1 MKGKKMGKPL
11 DDKPK
16 NFKSSMLSLFRYL
29 KPWYAAIVISL
40 LLSLAST
47 VLTLIAPDKMAD
59 LTNSI
64 AAGLFTGIDM
74 DGIKKAIIAILV
86 IYIAGSLFS
95 CAASY
100 TMITVMQRLA
110 WSMRDSISKKIN
122 RMPLKY
128 FDKVSIG
135 DVMSRITNDVDT
147 LSSTLN
153 SSITTL
159 VQGVVQ
165 FVGVTVIMFATN
177 ALMSLAAI
185 GSSLIGFIFM
195 FAVIKRS
202 KKYFR
207 RQQKNLGDMNG
218 HVEEMY
224 SGHDIVRVYGATGQ
238 AKAEFKRINNNL
250 YESAWK
256 SQFFG
261 GLMMPFM
268 SFIGN
273 FGYVA
278 VCVVGAALT
287 MSGDIS
293 FGTIVSF
300 IAYVRLFT
308 SPLSQISQAAGQ
320 LMSAGAAG
328 ERVFGFLEEEELSD
342 DSNCTAY
349 PEKVTGKVDFDHVR
363 FGYDEDK
370 AIINDFST
378 SVMPGQKIAIVGHT
392 GAGKTTMVNLLMRF
406 YELWSGEIR
415 IDGVPISEMKRSDV
429 HTLFGMVLQDTWLF
443 EGTYREN
450 IVYGKKDVTDDQIR
464 SACKAV
470 GMDHFIMTLPEGY
483 DTVLSDRSSLSA
495 GQRQLLTIAR
505 AMVENAPMI
514 ILDEATSSVDTRT
527 EALVQQ
533 AMYKLTEGRTSF
545 VIAHRLSTIRDADL
559 ILVMD
564 KGDVVE
570 SGTHEQL
577 LKANGLYKELYYSQ
591 FEAKCRTPF
600 VIPHRLSTIRDTDLI
615 LVMDKGDIVESGTHE
630 QLLKANGLYKELYY
644 SQFEAK

>member
-16 NFKSSMLSLFRYL
+16 NFKSSILSLFRYL

-74 DGIKKAIIAILV
+74 DGIKKAIITILV
-86 IYIAGSLFS
+86 IYIAGGLFS
-95 CAASY
+95 SAASY
-100 TMITVMQRLA
+100 TMITVMQKLA

-135 DVMSRITNDVDT
+135 GVMSRITNDVDT

-195 FAVIKRS
+195 FAVITRS
-202 KKYFR
+202 RKYFR
-207 RQQKNLGDMNG
+207 QQQKNLGDMNG

-328 ERVFGFLEEEELSD
+328 DRVFGFLEEEELSD

-349 PEKVTGKVDFDHVR
+349 PEQITGKVDFDHVR

-370 AIINDFST
+370 AVINDFSA

-429 HTLFGMVLQDTWLF
+429 HALFGMVLQDTWLF

-450 IVYGKKDVTDDQIR
+450 IVYGKENVTDDQIR

>member
-1 MKGKKMGKPL
+1 MKGMKMGKPL

-16 NFKSSMLSLFRYL
+16 NFKSSILSLFRYL

-202 KKYFR
+202 RKYFR

-429 HTLFGMVLQDTWLF
+429 HALFGMVLQDTWLF

-545 VIAHRLSTIRDADL
+545 VIAHRLSTIRDTDL

-564 KGDVVE
+564 KGDIVE

-591 FEAKCRTPF
+591 FEAKCRTSF

>member
-1 MKGKKMGKPL
+1 MKGMRRPPV
-11 DDKPK
+11 DEKPK
-16 NFKSSMLSLFRYL
+16 NFKSSTLSLLRYL
-29 KPWYAAIVISL
+29 KPWHAAIIISL
-40 LLSLAST
+40 ILSLGST
-47 VLTLIAPDKMAD
+47 ALTLIAPDKMAD

-64 AAGLFTGIDM
+64 AAGLTTGIDM
-74 DGIKKAIIAILV
+74 DGIKQAIIAILI
-86 IYIAGSLFS
+86 IYVGSGLLS
-95 CAASY
+95 CIASY
-100 TMITVMQRLA
+100 TMITVMQKLA
-110 WSMRDSISKKIN
+110 WSLRDSISKKIN

-128 FDKVSIG
+128 FDRVSIG
-135 DVMSRITNDVDT
+135 DILSRITNDVDT

-165 FVGVTVIMFATN
+165 FVGVTIIMFATN
-177 ALMSLAAI
+177 AVMSLAAI
-185 GSSLIGFIFM
+185 GSSLIGFVFM
-195 FAVIKRS
+195 FTVIKKSR
-202 KKYFR
+202 KYFR
-207 RQQKNLGDMNG
+207 QQQKNLGDMNG

-224 SGHDIVRVYGATGQ
+224 SGQDVVRVYGATAQ
-238 AKAEFKRINNNL
+238 AKAEFKRINGNL

-268 SFIGN
+268 GFIGN

-287 MSGDIS
+287 MSGTIS
-293 FGTIVSF
+293 FGVIVSF

-308 SPLSQISQAAGQ
+308 NPLSQIAQAATQ

-342 DSNCTAY
+342 DSACTAY
-349 PEKVTGKVDFDHVR
+349 PEKVTGEVTFDHVR

-370 AIINDFST
+370 PVINDFSAM
-378 SVMPGQKIAIVGHT
+378 VLPGQKIAIVGHT

-429 HTLFGMVLQDTWLF
+429 HALFGMVLQDTWLF

-450 IVYGKKDVTDDQIR
+450 IVYGKENVTDEQVR

-470 GMDHFIMTLPEGY
+470 GMDHFIMTLPDGY

-559 ILVMD
+559 ILVME

-577 LKANGLYKELYYSQ
+577 LKKDGLYKELYYSQ
-591 FEAKCRTPF
+591 FEAK
-600 VIPHRLSTIRDTDLI
+600 
-615 LVMDKGDIVESGTHE
+615 
-630 QLLKANGLYKELYY
+630 
-644 SQFEAK
+644 

>member
-1 MKGKKMGKPL
+1 MKGMRRPPVDEKQ
-11 DDKPK
+11 K
-16 NFKSSMLSLFRYL
+16 NFKSYMLSLMRYI
-29 KPWYAAIVISL
+29 KPWHAAIIISL
-40 LLSLAST
+40 LLSLGST
-47 VLTLIAPDKMAD
+47 ALTLIAPDKMAD

-64 AAGLFTGIDM
+64 AAGLTTGIDM
-74 DGIKKAIIAILV
+74 DGIKQAIIAILI
-86 IYIAGSLFS
+86 IYIGSGLLS
-95 CAASY
+95 CIASY
-100 TMITVMQRLA
+100 TMITVMQKLA
-110 WSMRDSISKKIN
+110 WSLRDSISKKIN
-122 RMPLKY
+122 RMPLRY
-128 FDKVSIG
+128 FDRVSIG
-135 DVMSRITNDVDT
+135 DVLSRITNDVDT

-177 ALMSLAAI
+177 AVMSLAAI

-195 FAVIKRS
+195 FTVIKKSR
-202 KKYFR
+202 KYFR
-207 RQQKNLGDMNG
+207 QQQKNLGDMNG

-224 SGHDIVRVYGATGQ
+224 SGHDIVRVYGATEQ
-238 AKAEFKRINNNL
+238 AKAEFKRINGNL

-268 SFIGN
+268 GFIGN

-287 MSGDIS
+287 MSGTIS
-293 FGTIVSF
+293 FGVIVSF

-308 SPLSQISQAAGQ
+308 NPLSQIAQAATQ

-342 DSNCTAY
+342 DSSCTAY
-349 PEKVTGKVDFDHVR
+349 PEKVTGEVTFDHVR

-370 AIINDFST
+370 PVINDFSAK
-378 SVMPGQKIAIVGHT
+378 VLPGQKIAIVGHT

-429 HTLFGMVLQDTWLF
+429 HALFGMVLQDTWLF

-450 IVYGKKDVTDDQIR
+450 IVYGKENVTDEQVR
-464 SACKAV
+464 AACKAV
-470 GMDHFIMTLPEGY
+470 GMDHFIMTLPDGY

-559 ILVMD
+559 ILVME

-577 LKANGLYKELYYSQ
+577 LKKDGLYKELYYSQ
-591 FEAKCRTPF
+591 FEAK
-600 VIPHRLSTIRDTDLI
+600 
-615 LVMDKGDIVESGTHE
+615 
-630 QLLKANGLYKELYY
+630 
-644 SQFEAK
+644 

>member
-1 MKGKKMGKPL
+1 MKGMRRSSV
-11 DDKPK
+11 DEKPK
-16 NFKSSMLSLFRYL
+16 SFKSSMLSLLRYL
-29 KPWYAAIVISL
+29 KPWHAAIIISL
-40 LLSLAST
+40 ILSLGST
-47 VLTLIAPDKMAD
+47 ALTLIAPDKMAD

-64 AAGLFTGIDM
+64 AAGLTTGIDM
-74 DGIKKAIIAILV
+74 DGIKQAIIAILI
-86 IYIAGSLFS
+86 IYVGSGLLS
-95 CAASY
+95 CIASY
-100 TMITVMQRLA
+100 TMITVMQKLA
-110 WSMRDSISKKIN
+110 WSLRDSISKKIN

-128 FDKVSIG
+128 FDRVSIG
-135 DVMSRITNDVDT
+135 DILSRITNDVDT

-165 FVGVTVIMFATN
+165 FVGVTIIMFATN
-177 ALMSLAAI
+177 AVMSLAAI
-185 GSSLIGFIFM
+185 GSSLIGFVFM
-195 FAVIKRS
+195 FTVIKKSR
-202 KKYFR
+202 KYFR
-207 RQQKNLGDMNG
+207 QQQKNLGDMNG

-224 SGHDIVRVYGATGQ
+224 SGQDIVRVYGATAQ
-238 AKAEFKRINNNL
+238 AKAEFKRINGNL

-268 SFIGN
+268 GFIGN

-287 MSGDIS
+287 MSGTIS
-293 FGTIVSF
+293 FGVIVSF

-308 SPLSQISQAAGQ
+308 NPLSQIAQAATQ

-342 DSNCTAY
+342 DSACTAY
-349 PEKVTGKVDFDHVR
+349 PEKVTGEVTFDHVR

-370 AIINDFST
+370 PVINDFSAR
-378 SVMPGQKIAIVGHT
+378 VLPGQKIAIVGHT

-406 YELWSGEIR
+406 YELWSGEIH

-429 HTLFGMVLQDTWLF
+429 HALFGMVLQDTWLF

-450 IVYGKKDVTDDQIR
+450 IVYGKENVTDEQVR

-470 GMDHFIMTLPEGY
+470 GMDHFIMTLPDGY

-559 ILVMD
+559 ILVME

-577 LKANGLYKELYYSQ
+577 LKKDGLYKELYYSQ
-591 FEAKCRTPF
+591 FEAK
-600 VIPHRLSTIRDTDLI
+600 
-615 LVMDKGDIVESGTHE
+615 
-630 QLLKANGLYKELYY
+630 
-644 SQFEAK
+644 

>member
-1 MKGKKMGKPL
+1 MKGMRRSSV
-11 DDKPK
+11 DEKPK
-16 NFKSSMLSLFRYL
+16 SFKSSMLSLLRYL
-29 KPWYAAIVISL
+29 KPWHAAIIISL
-40 LLSLAST
+40 ILSLGST
-47 VLTLIAPDKMAD
+47 ALTLIAPDKMAD

-64 AAGLFTGIDM
+64 AAGLTTGIDM
-74 DGIKKAIIAILV
+74 DGIKQAIIAILI
-86 IYIAGSLFS
+86 IYVGSGLLS
-95 CAASY
+95 CIASY
-100 TMITVMQRLA
+100 TMITVMQKLA
-110 WSMRDSISKKIN
+110 WSLRDSISKKIN

-128 FDKVSIG
+128 FDRVSIG
-135 DVMSRITNDVDT
+135 DILSRITNDVDT

-165 FVGVTVIMFATN
+165 FVGVTIIMFATN
-177 ALMSLAAI
+177 AVMSLAAI
-185 GSSLIGFIFM
+185 GSSLIGFVFM
-195 FAVIKRS
+195 FTVIKKSR
-202 KKYFR
+202 KYFR
-207 RQQKNLGDMNG
+207 QQQKNLGDMNG

-224 SGHDIVRVYGATGQ
+224 SGQDIVRVYGATAQ
-238 AKAEFKRINNNL
+238 AKAEFKRINGNL

-268 SFIGN
+268 GFIGN

-287 MSGDIS
+287 MSGTIS
-293 FGTIVSF
+293 FGVIVSF

-308 SPLSQISQAAGQ
+308 NPLSQIAQAATQ

-342 DSNCTAY
+342 DSACTAY
-349 PEKVTGKVDFDHVR
+349 PEKVTGEVTFDRVR

-370 AIINDFST
+370 PVINDFSAR
-378 SVMPGQKIAIVGHT
+378 VLPGQKIAIVGHT

-406 YELWSGEIR
+406 YELWSGEIH

-429 HTLFGMVLQDTWLF
+429 HALFGMVLQDTWLF

-450 IVYGKKDVTDDQIR
+450 IVYGKENVTDEQVR

-470 GMDHFIMTLPEGY
+470 GMDHFIMTLPDGY

-559 ILVMD
+559 ILVME

-577 LKANGLYKELYYSQ
+577 LKKNGLYKELYYSQ
-591 FEAKCRTPF
+591 FEAK
-600 VIPHRLSTIRDTDLI
+600 
-615 LVMDKGDIVESGTHE
+615 
-630 QLLKANGLYKELYY
+630 
-644 SQFEAK
+644 

>member
-1 MKGKKMGKPL
+1 MKGMRRSSV
-11 DDKPK
+11 DEKPK
-16 NFKSSMLSLFRYL
+16 SFKSSMLSLLRYL
-29 KPWYAAIVISL
+29 KPWHAAIIISL
-40 LLSLAST
+40 ILSLGST
-47 VLTLIAPDKMAD
+47 ALTLIAPDKMAD

-64 AAGLFTGIDM
+64 AAGLTTGIDM
-74 DGIKKAIIAILV
+74 DGIKQAIIAILI
-86 IYIAGSLFS
+86 IYVGSGLLS
-95 CAASY
+95 CIASY
-100 TMITVMQRLA
+100 TMITVMQKLA
-110 WSMRDSISKKIN
+110 WSLRDSISKKIN

-128 FDKVSIG
+128 FDRVSIG
-135 DVMSRITNDVDT
+135 DILSRITNDVDT

-165 FVGVTVIMFATN
+165 FVGVTIIMFATN
-177 ALMSLAAI
+177 AVMSLAAI
-185 GSSLIGFIFM
+185 GSSLIGFVFM
-195 FAVIKRS
+195 FTVIKKSR
-202 KKYFR
+202 KYFR
-207 RQQKNLGDMNG
+207 QQQKNLGDMNG

-224 SGHDIVRVYGATGQ
+224 SGQDIVRVYGATAQ
-238 AKAEFKRINNNL
+238 AKAEFKRINGNL

-268 SFIGN
+268 GFIGN

-287 MSGDIS
+287 MSGTIS
-293 FGTIVSF
+293 FGVIVSF

-308 SPLSQISQAAGQ
+308 NPLSQIAQAATQ

-342 DSNCTAY
+342 DRACTAY
-349 PEKVTGKVDFDHVR
+349 PEKVTGEVTFDHVR

-370 AIINDFST
+370 PVINDFSAR
-378 SVMPGQKIAIVGHT
+378 VLPGQKIAIVGHT

-406 YELWSGEIR
+406 YELWSGEIS

-429 HTLFGMVLQDTWLF
+429 HALFGMVLQDTWLF

-450 IVYGKKDVTDDQIR
+450 IVYGKENVTDEQVR

-470 GMDHFIMTLPEGY
+470 GMDHFIMTLPNGY

-559 ILVMD
+559 ILVME

-577 LKANGLYKELYYSQ
+577 LKKDGLYKELYYSQ
-591 FEAKCRTPF
+591 FEAK
-600 VIPHRLSTIRDTDLI
+600 
-615 LVMDKGDIVESGTHE
+615 
-630 QLLKANGLYKELYY
+630 
-644 SQFEAK
+644 

>member
-1 MKGKKMGKPL
+1 MKGMRRSSV
-11 DDKPK
+11 DEKPK
-16 NFKSSMLSLFRYL
+16 SFKSSMLSLLRYL
-29 KPWYAAIVISL
+29 KPWHAAIIISL
-40 LLSLAST
+40 ILSLGST
-47 VLTLIAPDKMAD
+47 ALTLIAPDKMAD

-64 AAGLFTGIDM
+64 AAGLTTGIDM
-74 DGIKKAIIAILV
+74 DGIKQAIIAILI
-86 IYIAGSLFS
+86 IYVGSGLLS
-95 CAASY
+95 CIASY
-100 TMITVMQRLA
+100 TMITVMQKLA
-110 WSMRDSISKKIN
+110 WSLRDSISKKIN

-128 FDKVSIG
+128 FDRVSIG
-135 DVMSRITNDVDT
+135 DILSRITNDVDT

-165 FVGVTVIMFATN
+165 FVGVTIIMFATN
-177 ALMSLAAI
+177 AVMSLAAI
-185 GSSLIGFIFM
+185 GSSLIGFVFM
-195 FAVIKRS
+195 FTVIKKSR
-202 KKYFR
+202 KYFR
-207 RQQKNLGDMNG
+207 QQQKNLGDMNG

-224 SGHDIVRVYGATGQ
+224 SGQDIVRVYGATAQ
-238 AKAEFKRINNNL
+238 AKAEFKRINGNL

-268 SFIGN
+268 GFIGN

-287 MSGDIS
+287 MSGTIS
-293 FGTIVSF
+293 FGVIVSF

-308 SPLSQISQAAGQ
+308 NPLSQIAQAATQ

-342 DSNCTAY
+342 DRACTAY
-349 PEKVTGKVDFDHVR
+349 PEKVTGEVTFDHVR

-370 AIINDFST
+370 PVINDFSAR
-378 SVMPGQKIAIVGHT
+378 VLPGQKIAIVGHT

-429 HTLFGMVLQDTWLF
+429 HALFGMVLQDTWLF

-450 IVYGKKDVTDDQIR
+450 IVYGKENVTDEQVR

-470 GMDHFIMTLPEGY
+470 GMDHFIMTLPDGY

-545 VIAHRLSTIRDADL
+545 VIAHILSTIRDADL
-559 ILVMD
+559 ILVME

-577 LKANGLYKELYYSQ
+577 LKKDGLYKELYYSQ
-591 FEAKCRTPF
+591 FEAK
-600 VIPHRLSTIRDTDLI
+600 
-615 LVMDKGDIVESGTHE
+615 
-630 QLLKANGLYKELYY
+630 
-644 SQFEAK
+644 